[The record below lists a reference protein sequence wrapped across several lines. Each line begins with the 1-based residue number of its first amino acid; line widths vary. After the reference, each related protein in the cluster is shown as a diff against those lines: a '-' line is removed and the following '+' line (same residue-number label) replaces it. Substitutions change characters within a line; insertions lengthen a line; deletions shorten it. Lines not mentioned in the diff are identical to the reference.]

1 MLRNLTSSLLL
12 LVAFSPL
19 VQAQS
24 SVDTSNVSARELI
37 ESAKKSEQLVEQKSS
52 TDPNSLE
59 GQGTP
64 LATLIGLRDAMRAK
78 DYAAA
83 GEYLDRRY
91 IDEKV
96 GDFSDETLIKA
107 ITYVWNRQNITDVT
121 SVSDRPEGD
130 LTDGLPEY
138 RDQIGSVRLRDEE
151 VPIYLQRI
159 PDGRGGRIWKL
170 SNATVARVP
179 EMWDELGYSDAA
191 ISVSRLL
198 PEFRF
203 LGMEN
208 WQIVGFIVFFIV
220 AWPLASLA
228 SYVLMRGALLI
239 PNRFPLGIKH
249 FFRGPMR
256 FFIFIFI
263 ARLMIDELGL
273 SLTSRILLDS
283 SGVDYIAFTVIIM
296 GLLSLLRDYQIRKMQ
311 HAGNAHYVALLKP
324 FTTIVKVF
332 VVTIIALFWA
342 KQAGYD
348 MSTILEG
355 LGVGSLAVALAAQ
368 KTLENV
374 IGAITL
380 YTARPVSAGDFCRFG
395 NVKGT
400 VEEIGLRSTII
411 RTMDRSMLV
420 IPNSMFSS
428 VEIENFSQRDRI
440 RFFRRYQM
448 QIPQSGQMRHILEQ
462 IRQLAANSPHV
473 INETISIRF
482 ETITDANA
490 ILRIDL
496 GVDTTDF
503 QKFLAVVEELNLGI
517 LDIADQAGT
526 RFTGPARLNLDPTG
540 NDSEPGALE

>member
-1 MLRNLTSSLLL
+1 MLHKLTSSLLL
-12 LVAFSPL
+12 LVALSPMVL
-19 VQAQS
+19 AQS
-24 SVDTSNVSARELI
+24 NVEKSNLSARDLI
-37 ESAKKSEQLVEQKSS
+37 ESAKKTEQLVEEKSS
-52 TDPNSLE
+52 SDPDSLQ

-64 LATLIGLRDAMRAK
+64 LATLLGLRDAMRDK
-78 DYAAA
+78 DYEGA

-91 IDEKV
+91 IGEEV
-96 GDFSDETLIKA
+96 GDFSNEALVKA
-107 ITYVWNRQNITDVT
+107 LTYVWNRQNITDIT
-121 SVSDRPEGD
+121 SISDRPEGILD
-130 LTDGLPEY
+130 DGLPDY
-138 RDQIGSVRLRDEE
+138 RDQIGSVRLQDEE

-159 PDGRGGRIWKL
+159 PDGKGGRIWKL
-170 SNATVARVP
+170 SNATVARIP
-179 EMWDELGYSDAA
+179 DMWDELGYSDAA
-191 ISVSRLL
+191 VKIGTLL
-198 PEFRF
+198 PQFRF

-220 AWPLASLA
+220 AWPLASLI
-228 SYVLMRGALLI
+228 SYILMRIALLI
-239 PNRFPLGIKH
+239 PNRFPLGIKS
-249 FFRGPMR
+249 FFRGPMK
-256 FFIFIFI
+256 FFIFIFV
-263 ARLMIDELGL
+263 ARQMINELGL

-283 SGVDYIAFTVIIM
+283 SGVDYIAFTVIIL

-311 HAGNAHYVALLKP
+311 YAGNAHYVALLKP
-324 FTTIVKVF
+324 FTTIVKF
-332 VVTIIALFWA
+332 LVVTVIALFWA

-348 MSTILEG
+348 MSTILAG

-395 NVKGT
+395 RVKGT

-448 QIPQSGQMRHILEQ
+448 QIPKSGQMRQILEQ
-462 IRQLAANSPHV
+462 IRQLAADNTLV
-473 INETISIRF
+473 LDETASIRF
-482 ETITDANA
+482 ETIADANA

-496 GVDTTDF
+496 GVGTTDY
-503 QKFLAVVEELNLGI
+503 QEFLAVAEELNLGI
-517 LDIADQAGT
+517 LDIADQAGA
-526 RFTGPARLNLDPTG
+526 RFTGPARLNM
-540 NDSEPGALE
+540 DSANSTPETNSPA

>member
-208 WQIVGFIVFFIV
+208 WQIVGFIVFFMV
-220 AWPLASLA
+220 AWPLASLV

-239 PNRFPLGIKH
+239 PNRFPLSIKH

-273 SLTSRILLDS
+273 SLTSRILLES

-348 MSTILEG
+348 MSTILAG

-473 INETISIRF
+473 IDETISIRF

>member
-1 MLRNLTSSLLL
+1 MLRNLASSLLL
-12 LVAFSPL
+12 LFAFSPL

-159 PDGRGGRIWKL
+159 PDGRGGRIWKR

-191 ISVSRLL
+191 IIVSRLL

-208 WQIVGFIVFFIV
+208 WQIVGFIVFFMV
-220 AWPLASLA
+220 AWPLASLV

-239 PNRFPLGIKH
+239 PNRFPLSIKH

-348 MSTILEG
+348 MSTILAG

-473 INETISIRF
+473 IDETISIRF

>member
-1 MLRNLTSSLLL
+1 MLRNLASSLLL
-12 LVAFSPL
+12 LFAFSPL

-208 WQIVGFIVFFIV
+208 WQIVGFIVFFMV
-220 AWPLASLA
+220 AWPLASLV

-239 PNRFPLGIKH
+239 PNRFPLSIKH

-273 SLTSRILLDS
+273 SLTSRILLES

-348 MSTILEG
+348 MSTILAG

-473 INETISIRF
+473 IDETISIRF

>member
-208 WQIVGFIVFFIV
+208 WQIVGFIVFFMV
-220 AWPLASLA
+220 AWPLASLV

-249 FFRGPMR
+249 FFRRPMR

-348 MSTILEG
+348 MSTILAG

-473 INETISIRF
+473 IDETISIRF

>member
-1 MLRNLTSSLLL
+1 MLSKVMSCLLL
-12 LVAFSPL
+12 LLILSPMA
-19 VQAQS
+19 QAQPEKGQ
-24 SVDTSNVSARELI
+24 TPVSARELI
-37 ESAKKSEQLVEQKSS
+37 ESAKKTEQLVEEKTSS
-52 TDPNSLE
+52 DPDSL
-59 GQGTP
+59 QGRATP
-64 LATLIGLRDAMRAK
+64 LATLVGLRDAMRDK
-78 DYAAA
+78 DYEAA

-91 IDEKV
+91 IDDEV
-96 GDFSDETLIKA
+96 GDFSNEALIKA
-107 ITYVWNRQNITDVT
+107 LTYVWNRQNITDIT
-121 SVSDRPEGD
+121 SISDRPEGN
-130 LTDGLPEY
+130 LNDGLPDY
-138 RDQIGSVRLRDEE
+138 RDQIGSVLLDDDE

-159 PDGRGGRIWKL
+159 PDGKGGRIWKL
-170 SNATVARVP
+170 SNATVARIP
-179 EMWDELGYSDAA
+179 DMWDELGYSDLA
-191 ISVSRLL
+191 IKIGGIL
-198 PEFRF
+198 PEGRF

-208 WQIVGFIVFFIV
+208 WQVAGFIVFFIV
-220 AWPLASLA
+220 AWPIAGLV
-228 SYVLMRGALLI
+228 SYVLMRIALLI
-239 PNRFPLGIKH
+239 PNRFPLGIQR
-249 FFRGPMR
+249 FFRGPMK
-256 FFIFIFI
+256 FFIFIFV
-263 ARLMIDELGL
+263 ARLMINELGL

-311 HAGNAHYVALLKP
+311 YAGNAHYVALLKP

-332 VVTIIALFWA
+332 VITIIALFWA

-348 MSTILEG
+348 MSTILAG

-395 NVKGT
+395 RVKGT

-448 QIPQSGQMRHILEQ
+448 QIPTSEQMRQILAG
-462 IRQLAANSPHV
+462 IRQLAADNSLV
-473 INETISIRF
+473 MDETVSIRF

-490 ILRIDL
+490 ILRLDL

-503 QKFLAVVEELNLGI
+503 QAFLAVAEELNLGI
-517 LDIADQAGT
+517 LDIADKAGA
-526 RFTGPARLNLDPTG
+526 RFTGPAQLNM
-540 NDSEPGALE
+540 DSADNGVEAGSPA